1 MNKTIEQ
8 KINNLEH
15 QNQVILKG
23 IEEIKKHLWK
33 STNPSSPNNLVN
45 DNLIQHQEQQAIKYV
60 EEIIVSKSQ
69 QIGIKGFWQG
79 AILNYLQQQALNFV
93 GTALKQLAIKHL
105 IDLANWLLENLQD
118 YLLEQY
124 KKANSEE
131 KELFKQKI
139 LEKFPDSK
147 LAKELKGGNYE

>member
-1 MNKTIEQ
+1 MNKLQELEKENQLLKQ
-8 KINNLEH
+8 KLALISQIIDQKNNH
-15 QNQVILKG
+15 SNW
-23 IEEIKKHLWK
+23 EE
-33 STNPSSPNNLVN
+33 
-45 DNLIQHQEQQAIKYV
+45 QEQQAIKYV
-60 EEIIVSKSQ
+60 EEIIIPKSEEV
-69 QIGIKGFWQG
+69 GIKSFWQG

-93 GTALKQLAIKHL
+93 GTTLKQLAIKHL

-147 LAKELKGGNYE
+147 LAKIIGGNHE

>member
-8 KINNLEH
+8 RISQLEH
-15 QNQVILKG
+15 QNHIILKG

-33 STNPSSPNNLVN
+33 STNSSTPNNLVN
-45 DNLIQHQEQQAIKYV
+45 NNLIQHQEQQAIKYA
-60 EEIIVSKSQ
+60 EETIIPQSEEV
-69 QIGIKGFWQG
+69 GIKGFWQG

-93 GTALKQLAIKHL
+93 GTTLKHLAIKHL

-118 YLLEQY
+118 YLLDQY
-124 KKANSEE
+124 NKASQEE
-131 KELFKQKI
+131 KEIFKQKI

-147 LAKELKGGNYE
+147 LAKIIGDNHE